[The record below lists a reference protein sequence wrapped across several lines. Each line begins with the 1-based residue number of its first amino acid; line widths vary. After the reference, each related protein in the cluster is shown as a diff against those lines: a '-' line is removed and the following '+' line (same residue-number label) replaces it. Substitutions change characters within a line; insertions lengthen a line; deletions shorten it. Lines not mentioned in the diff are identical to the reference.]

1 MEQETSIYEEWL
13 TTIVN
18 TRLIF
23 NTTEEFEDFIDNHS
37 IHNNS
42 IKKCFTS
49 PQKMRAA
56 FTDLQAFVSFL
67 SQGSLNLSTFMTEYE
82 KASSF
87 FSNNLARRTHPK
99 KTADEILRNH
109 FMPHTINGHP
119 RKKADIYRQI
129 EEQNIDIAILIM
141 MLMKALPGYESK
153 NGDLTNFEEVYEDVI
168 KLLDNFTSNGTIFE
182 SLPLI
187 KNAREDD
194 DKTRIV
200 LYYYVYEILN
210 NYKSFSSSSEL
221 YNISEK
227 TKKYLAP
234 LNIEGFWNEDGG
246 KLKNT
251 QFWQIVNTIRA
262 GIYFAIYWEKDEENR
277 LKGTKYE
284 LYILQD
290 EDRLIF
296 YLAHPKAIKHQIEGR
311 KLTDEDSTWYGT
323 NMLDTTPDELPLQ
336 TIMPSKKWPQKIH
349 LTRCTDENV
358 VSQYERWLDNCKI
371 EQQFKQYDYYFE
383 PNIYAITK
391 DHLYI
396 PTESD
401 GVYYKIPKS
410 AHECFGKIHIDDNV
424 GLLRMNNKSYITFSD
439 MMLYISTSD
448 DELDKY
454 GIERVGEIE

>member
-141 MLMKALPGYESK
+141 MLMKALPG
-153 NGDLTNFEEVYEDVI
+153 F
-168 KLLDNFTSNGTIFE
+168 
-182 SLPLI
+182 
-187 KNAREDD
+187 
-194 DKTRIV
+194 
-200 LYYYVYEILN
+200 
-210 NYKSFSSSSEL
+210 
-221 YNISEK
+221 
-227 TKKYLAP
+227 
-234 LNIEGFWNEDGG
+234 
-246 KLKNT
+246 
-251 QFWQIVNTIRA
+251 
-262 GIYFAIYWEKDEENR
+262 
-277 LKGTKYE
+277 
-284 LYILQD
+284 
-290 EDRLIF
+290 
-296 YLAHPKAIKHQIEGR
+296 
-311 KLTDEDSTWYGT
+311 
-323 NMLDTTPDELPLQ
+323 
-336 TIMPSKKWPQKIH
+336 
-349 LTRCTDENV
+349 
-358 VSQYERWLDNCKI
+358 
-371 EQQFKQYDYYFE
+371 
-383 PNIYAITK
+383 
-391 DHLYI
+391 
-396 PTESD
+396 
-401 GVYYKIPKS
+401 
-410 AHECFGKIHIDDNV
+410 
-424 GLLRMNNKSYITFSD
+424 
-439 MMLYISTSD
+439 
-448 DELDKY
+448 
-454 GIERVGEIE
+454 